1 MKIRLLPAEATL
13 LAGFIGLLAL
23 AVFAPPLAQ
32 SASHHAF
39 ADGRAFGGIPHA
51 MDVLSNLPF
60 VAWGLAGLACL
71 RRGPQ
76 PQVPTAWGRHAAL
89 FFTGLLVTA
98 AGSTWYHLRPDDAG
112 LLIDRLGMVLAFA
125 GLLGLA
131 VGDRISDR
139 AGRAMAGAVLLLGPL
154 AAFIWAWSGNVLPW
168 AVVQFGGMLLACLL
182 ALRAPVHAGLAVRLG
197 MVVAIYGL
205 AKLFELADHAIF
217 DATGGLVSGHS
228 LKHVA
233 AACAAWPVLSAMSA
247 IRVAAV
253 NRRPRAGHNRTQSG
267 GGAGRAMKPVT
278 HV

>member
-32 SASHHAF
+32 SSSHHAF
-39 ADGRAFGGIPHA
+39 ADGPAFAGIPHA

-71 RRGPQ
+71 RRG
-76 PQVPTAWGRHAAL
+76 
-89 FFTGLLVTA
+89 
-98 AGSTWYHLRPDDAG
+98 
-112 LLIDRLGMVLAFA
+112 
-125 GLLGLA
+125 
-131 VGDRISDR
+131 
-139 AGRAMAGAVLLLGPL
+139 
-154 AAFIWAWSGNVLPW
+154 
-168 AVVQFGGMLLACLL
+168 
-182 ALRAPVHAGLAVRLG
+182 
-197 MVVAIYGL
+197 
-205 AKLFELADHAIF
+205 
-217 DATGGLVSGHS
+217 LVSGHS

-233 AACAAWPVLSAMSA
+233 AAFAAWPVLSAVSD

-253 NRRPRAGHNRTQSG
+253 KRRPRTGHNRTQSG